1 MNNSDFRSLL
11 LSKSSH
17 PSTKPTSTSPPPPRT
32 TSLGSRKSAFI
43 PRNIRPSAKSSYNL
57 KSTAASDSTLERPA
71 KKLKTLDLGKGYTN
85 RALERLN
92 NDSDDVR
99 DEKERRI
106 HALARKVVEGELEEE
121 EFERL
126 REEIAGGDV
135 ESTHLVRGLDR
146 KLLERVRKGEDVMT
160 GKGEEEKSDE
170 SEDEDFEE
178 LEAKEVQTR
187 EKEKIEKKGELNSE
201 ATPAAGAKRNRD
213 AILAELKAKRA
224 QEAQARL
231 QARPDLGD
239 KFRKIEERKE
249 KPRTMIDSKG
259 REVII
264 TRDENGKIKK
274 KVRKVAP
281 PPDKLIEEANKSVK
295 FLDEDVIMPKLKET
309 PPVAPEED
317 TLDNMFDD
325 VVDDYDPLAGLVG
338 DDDSSDNSSDS
349 DAEDG
354 EINEPK
360 PPAAS
365 ASAPAATD
373 TATSNPQ
380 QSHPSP
386 PPRLSSPH
394 PSQPRNYFSSSRPGP
409 STDETLTPAPTAN
422 PFQDPSFLSAISRA
436 GNMAKFKI
444 HLGDGDSTNPSA
456 LTSTANPNPDA
467 AADEDEDEDTRLERL
482 EKEARLKKKRAEL
495 MASMGRDDED
505 LDLGFGGGRFD
516 EDDDGEEGGKV
527 KLSEWGKDGD
537 GEEEGRVGGKG
548 REKRKRTRNRGG
560 RKGDKDSAK
569 DVLEVMRRREGR

>member
-11 LSKSSH
+11 LSNSSH
-17 PSTKPTSTSPPPPRT
+17 PSTKPTSASPPPPRT
-32 TSLGSRKSAFI
+32 TSLGSRKSSFI
-43 PRNIRPSAKSSYNL
+43 PRNIRPSAKTSYNL
-57 KSTAASDSTLERPA
+57 KSTAASSDSTLERPA

-92 NDSDDVR
+92 NDSEDVR

-106 HALARKVVEGELEEE
+106 HALARKVVQGELEEE

-160 GKGEEEKSDE
+160 GEGEEEKSDE
-170 SEDEDFEE
+170 PVDEDFEE

-201 ATPAAGAKRNRD
+201 ATAATGAKRNRD

-281 PPDKLIEEANKSVK
+281 PPDKLIEEANRSVK
-295 FLDEDVIMPKLKET
+295 FLDEDVVMPKLKEAS
-309 PPVAPEED
+309 PAAPEED

-325 VVDDYDPLAGLVG
+325 VADDYDPLAGLVG
-338 DDDSSDNSSDS
+338 DDSSSSNSSDS

-365 ASAPAATD
+365 APAQATTDRAPDPTHAST
-373 TATSNPQ
+373 
-380 QSHPSP
+380 P
-386 PPRLSSPH
+386 PALPSPH
-394 PSQPRNYFSSSRPGP
+394 PSQPRNYFSTTRPAP

-436 GNMAKFKI
+436 GNMAKFKM
-444 HLGDGDSTNPSA
+444 HLGDGDSTDPSA
-456 LTSTANPNPDA
+456 ADASDKAKPDA
-467 AADEDEDEDTRLERL
+467 DDDNEEDADTRLERL

-537 GEEEGRVGGKG
+537 GDEEGRGGGKG
-548 REKRKRTRNRGG
+548 REKRKRTRNKGG
-560 RKGDKDSAK
+560 RKGDKDGAK